1 MRAFITISA
10 AGLSRKV
17 KENRAGMSDTKRKKA
32 AKKRQVKTPET
43 DAKRDLYLWLSLAV
57 CILLFLSNLG
67 LGGPVGGAIGSF
79 FFGLFGSINYVLP
92 IGLLVSIF
100 FAVSNK
106 GNVIARVKLIAAFFF
121 IVFLDGI
128 IAAVLF
134 GKNQPSPAEAYLR

>member
-79 FFGLFGSINYVLP
+79 FFGLFGSIN
-92 IGLLVSIF
+92 
-100 FAVSNK
+100 
-106 GNVIARVKLIAAFFF
+106 
-121 IVFLDGI
+121 
-128 IAAVLF
+128 
-134 GKNQPSPAEAYLR
+134 